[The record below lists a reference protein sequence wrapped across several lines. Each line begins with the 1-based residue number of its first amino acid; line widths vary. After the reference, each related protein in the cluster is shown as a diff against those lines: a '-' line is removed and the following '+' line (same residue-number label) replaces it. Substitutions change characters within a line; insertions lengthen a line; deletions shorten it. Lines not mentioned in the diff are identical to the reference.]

1 MKPVKIFIS
10 ALEYSANLHLLKLL
24 DVFSKKEIPFILY
37 GIFDTEVL
45 KSYKSNFK
53 SNLHNNSQNILN
65 PSSFRVMGFSGIL
78 KLIPK
83 FFSIKKELAKLAS
96 TSDIALFMDSS
107 SFNIPLIR
115 SIKKH
120 SNNTN
125 HSPHIVYYI
134 LPQVWAW
141 KAYRAKI
148 LSEICDSLWGIL
160 PFECDFYP
168 SNANLHYVGHPLL
181 DSIPFSFKARQNSLK
196 IAFMPGSRKAE
207 IHTLF
212 PIFKTLAKI
221 LKNQGKI
228 PLLIIPQTFKDKD
241 LSVIYGDFSDFE
253 VVFDTYAGLKQCAFA
268 FVCSGTATLES
279 TLLGIPT
286 ILAYKTRTLDYYIA
300 KALVKLNFIGL
311 ANIFLEFYAYK
322 TPKNNPNPKIPPIH
336 PEFLQHC
343 VTPQNLLNAYE
354 TFDYTHFFTQKA
366 KLIEYLKHGSAQTCV
381 INLENLI
388 KNLQK

>member
-1 MKPVKIFIS
+1 MKSVKIFIS
-10 ALEYSANLHLLKLL
+10 ALEYSANLHLLRLL
-24 DVFSKKEIPFILY
+24 DTFSQKGIPFILC
-37 GIFDTEVL
+37 GIFDTQVL
-45 KSYKSNFK
+45 TSYKSNF
-53 SNLHNNSQNILN
+53 QNILN
-65 PSSFRVMGFSGIL
+65 PSNFRIMGFSGIL

-83 FFSIKKELAKLAS
+83 FLITKKELVKLAS

-115 SIKKH
+115 TIKKR
-120 SNNTN
+120 SYNSK

-141 KAYRAKI
+141 KAYRAKV
-148 LSEICDSLWGIL
+148 LSKICDSLWGIL

-168 SNANLHYVGHPLL
+168 KGTPICYVGHPLL
-181 DSIPFSFKARQNSLK
+181 DALPFSLNARQNSQK

-207 IHTLF
+207 IKALL
-212 PIFKTLAKI
+212 PIFKTLAKT

-228 PLLIIPQTFKDKD
+228 PLLIAPQTFKDKD
-241 LSVIYGDFSDFE
+241 LNAIYGDLSDFE
-253 VVFDTYAGLKQCAFA
+253 ITFDTYAGLKDCSFA

-286 ILAYKTRTLDYYIA
+286 ILAYKTRALDYSIA
-300 KALVKLNFIGL
+300 KILVKLNFIGL
-311 ANIFLEFYAYK
+311 SNIFLEFYTYK
-322 TPKNNPNPKIPPIH
+322 APKNNPNPKIPPIH
-336 PEFLQHC
+336 PEFLQHF

-354 TFDYTHFFTQKA
+354 TFNYTHFFTQKA
-366 KLIEYLKHGSAQTCV
+366 KLIEYLQQGSAQTCAT
-381 INLENLI
+381 NLENLI